1 MKDCKFN
8 SLFEKWN
15 RKRIYN
21 SINTG
26 ILDYEI
32 WSNI

>member
-1 MKDCKFN
+1 MTDCKFN

-26 ILDYEI
+26 DFRL
-32 WSNI
+32 